1 MDQPCVSIII
11 PIYNG
16 EKTIT
21 ESLDSLLRQDYIEK
35 NSNSVEIIIINDNST
50 DNTFSLVKDFFH
62 GKTIKN
68 KIISNKQ
75 NLGLAANYNRGIEI
89 SRGSYIVTMH
99 SDVVLKKNALNE
111 LISALDEDTSVRAA
125 SHYVDHPREIWEK
138 YNFWQKCL
146 FSRLLDKRFY
156 GLDGKFDIFRRKTFL
171 DVGMFDCLTFR
182 TAGEDGDIIRKI
194 ESVGILKKTEAGI
207 IHIHDNNPNYS
218 LKSYLLKHAQQS
230 ESQGALYRKHGITNI
245 TELFR
250 SFFRESL
257 LLMLLVPYLRFIS
270 ILLIMLYS
278 FYYTKNV
285 YISEYNNPRI
295 FLLPFINL
303 SLLFISFF
311 YSVKGFVTGKQK
323 L

>member
-1 MDQPCVSIII
+1 MH
-11 PIYNG
+11 
-16 EKTIT
+16 
-21 ESLDSLLRQDYIEK
+21 QDVILQ
-35 NSNSVEIIIINDNST
+35 I
-50 DNTFSLVKDFFH
+50 
-62 GKTIKN
+62 
-68 KIISNKQ
+68 
-75 NLGLAANYNRGIEI
+75 
-89 SRGSYIVTMH
+89 
-99 SDVVLKKNALNE
+99 NALE
-111 LISALDEDTSVRAA
+111 LLISAMYEDKTAHAA
-125 SHYVDHPREIWEK
+125 FHYVDHPREIWEK

-156 GLDGKFDIFRRKTFL
+156 GLDGKFDIFRRKTL
-171 DVGMFDCLTFR
+171 HDVGMFDCLTFR

-218 LKSYLLKHAQQS
+218 LKSYLLKHAQYS
-230 ESQGALYRKHGITNI
+230 EAQGALYRKHGITKI
-245 TELFR
+245 TEFFR
-250 SFFRESL
+250 AFFREFL
-257 LLMLLVPYLRFIS
+257 LLMLIVPYLRFIS

-303 SLLFISFF
+303 SLLFISFY
-311 YSVKGFVTGKQK
+311 YSIKGFVTGKQK